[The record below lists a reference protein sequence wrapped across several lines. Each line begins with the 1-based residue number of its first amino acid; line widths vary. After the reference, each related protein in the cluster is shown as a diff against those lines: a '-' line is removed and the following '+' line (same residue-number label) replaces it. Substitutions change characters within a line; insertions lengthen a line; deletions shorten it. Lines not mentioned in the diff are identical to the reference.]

1 MATLSGKTGER
12 VSRRPRREQ
21 ERRSAGWRDGLRSIG
36 EPVAV
41 VTGHR
46 RTRS

>member
-12 VSRRPRREQ
+12 VSRRQQREQ
-21 ERRSAGWRDGLRSIG
+21 ERRWVGWRDGNWGVG

-46 RTRS
+46 GTRP